1 MKRQTLAML
10 IASAFALSACAPQPA
25 PEDKPAAGSAPVA
38 ATSAPAAASA
48 PAASAAAEAEVP
60 ASELPV
66 IDAVLTKAPEVP
78 PAIDRDHAARV
89 KVNIEVQE
97 KVMKMADGVDYK
109 YWTFNGDVP
118 GSFIRVREGDQV
130 EVHFSNRS
138 DSTVPH
144 NIDFHAATGPGGGA
158 AIVEMKLD
166 VPGSYTV
173 VDHSLFR
180 AFNKGALGQLVAEG
194 AENKDIFSGKTQDL
208 VYQGEGGTIQT
219 APLTASEASQVA
231 AGAPKAASK
240 EERIKAGESVYQSTC
255 SACHGAEG
263 KGVEGAFPPLAGSDY
278 LNADPKRGI
287 HAVVKGLS
295 GEITVNGKKFNS
307 VMPAQ
312 ALDDEKIA
320 NVLTYVL
327 NSFGNKGGEVKPE
340 DVAAARK

>member
-25 PEDKPAAGSAPVA
+25 PEDKPGAGSAPVA

-138 DSTVPH
+138 DST
-144 NIDFHAATGPGGGA
+144 I
-158 AIVEMKLD
+158 
-166 VPGSYTV
+166 
-173 VDHSLFR
+173 
-180 AFNKGALGQLVAEG
+180 
-194 AENKDIFSGKTQDL
+194 
-208 VYQGEGGTIQT
+208 
-219 APLTASEASQVA
+219 LT
-231 AGAPKAASK
+231 
-240 EERIKAGESVYQSTC
+240 ST
-255 SACHGAEG
+255 
-263 KGVEGAFPPLAGSDY
+263 LQ
-278 LNADPKRGI
+278 
-287 HAVVKGLS
+287 
-295 GEITVNGKKFNS
+295 
-307 VMPAQ
+307 PAR
-312 ALDDEKIA
+312 
-320 NVLTYVL
+320 
-327 NSFGNKGGEVKPE
+327 
-340 DVAAARK
+340 AAARRLRSLPLVIPAYSALKHCNPVCMFTTARLRLWACTSPTVCMA